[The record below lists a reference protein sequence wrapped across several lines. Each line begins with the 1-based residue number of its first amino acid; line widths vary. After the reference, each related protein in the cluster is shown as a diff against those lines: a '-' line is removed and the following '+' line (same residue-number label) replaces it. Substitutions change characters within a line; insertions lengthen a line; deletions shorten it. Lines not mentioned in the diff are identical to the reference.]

1 MRLLILLSVLLL
13 ASGCFKSA
21 DMQLKE
27 IPSVAAYNSSLPSLF
42 TDNTGTVFMSWVE
55 EHDHLAELK
64 YATFKNNTW
73 SEPSVISADST
84 WFLNWADYPSIIGK
98 DGQPMAAHW
107 LNKKPGGTY
116 AYDVNISAYDNGWTN
131 KIIPHQDETAT
142 EHGFLSMLPASD
154 STFMAVWLDGRKTA
168 ARDHYEYAD
177 LSKAMTLRGAL
188 INRNGKV
195 IEKFLIDD
203 SVCDCCNTSLA
214 KTENGFIVNYRNR
227 TKDEIR
233 DIYSSVF
240 REGSWSE
247 PKTIHKDN
255 WKIAACPVNGP
266 AVEAQNEFV
275 ATSWFTGAA
284 GQAKVQL
291 GISNDYGKNYDT
303 VISVDDQNAIG
314 RTDMLI
320 NGDKIWVSW
329 LSSADETGQLNLA
342 SYSLYGEALNHYSIP
357 NIPKKRSTG
366 FPQIAKSDRGML
378 IAFTDVSEEQK
389 RIRLFELKQ

>member
-1 MRLLILLSVLLL
+1 MRLPILLSVLLL
-13 ASGCFKSA
+13 TNSCSKKA
-21 DMQLKE
+21 DVQLQE
-27 IPSVAAYNSSLPSLF
+27 IPSVAGDNSSLPSLY

-55 EHDHLAELK
+55 EKEQLAELK
-64 YATFKNNTW
+64 YATLVNSTW
-73 SEPSVISADST
+73 SEASVISADST

-116 AYDVNISAYDNGWTN
+116 AYDVNISAYNSEWTD

-168 ARDHYEYAD
+168 GRDHHEYAD
-177 LSKAMTLRGAL
+177 LSKAMTLRGA
-188 INRNGKV
+188 IIDRKGQI

-214 KTENGFIVNYRNR
+214 KTESGFIVNYRNR
-227 TKDEIR
+227 TEDEVR

-240 REGSWSE
+240 RDGSWSE
-247 PKTIHKDN
+247 PKVVYKDN
-255 WKIAACPVNGP
+255 WEIAACPVNGP
-266 AVEAQNEFV
+266 AIDAQNRIV
-275 ATSWFTGAA
+275 ATSWFTGAN

-291 GISNDYGKNYDT
+291 GISNDYGITYDA
-303 VISVDDQNAIG
+303 VISVDDQDAIG
-314 RTDMLI
+314 RTDILM
-320 NGDKIWVSW
+320 NDDKIWVSW
-329 LSSADETGQLNLA
+329 LSSVDDSGQLNLA
-342 SYSLYGEALNHYSIP
+342 SYSLNGEPLKQYSIP
-357 NIPKKRSTG
+357 NISGKRSTG
-366 FPQIAKSDRGML
+366 FPQITTSDRGIL

-389 RIRLFELKQ
+389 RIRMFELK